1 MEFTMNTITRVAVL
15 VASFAVSAAEAETS
29 ADPCPLLD
37 EVVVDGSAVQL
48 PSDVAEH
55 VTMLLGHGERFARAV
70 DLIIEENAKPH
81 WAHMIECTAAAVTT
95 AVPAVRRSDATPWF
109 IGREPALEPAT
120 SGAADDRLAVLFDVK
135 ELRGIQP
142 ALLRLWYSSVIADP
156 MTVATMDH
164 ASEVGIEAILKG
176 LFQSGAADRIVV
188 TLDTDSARP
197 LFAVLFHPL
206 FLKALVE
213 DTEARRAAWSNTVDA
228 LEELYQGEP

>member
-29 ADPCPLLD
+29 ADPCPLL

-48 PSDVAEH
+48 PADVAEH
-55 VTMLLGHGERFARAV
+55 LTMLLGHGERYARAV

-81 WAHMIECTAAAVTT
+81 WTHTIECTAAAVTT
-95 AVPAVRRSDATPWF
+95 VVPAARRSDATPWF
-109 IGREPALEPAT
+109 VGREAALEPAT
-120 SGAADDRLAVLFDVK
+120 SDAADDRLALLFDVN
-135 ELRGIQP
+135 ELRDIQP
-142 ALLRLWYSSVIADP
+142 ALLRRWYASVIADP

-164 ASEVGIEAILKG
+164 ASEVGIEAILEG
-176 LFQSGAADRIVV
+176 LIQSGAADRIVV

-197 LFAVLFHPL
+197 LFAVLFHPV
-206 FLKALVE
+206 FLEALVE
-213 DTEARRAAWSNTVDA
+213 DTDARRAAWSNTVDA